1 MAALN
6 VHTGEILATD
16 AERND
21 ADNFIDF
28 LAQIDTATPD
38 RTAPFTSSWTTAPR
52 HIAKKTKAWLADHP
66 RFVVHHTPKH
76 ASWLNQVELFFSIL
90 TRKLLRRGEFA
101 SRDDLVAR
109 IIAFIHDYNR
119 TARPFAWTYDGTPL
133 KVALT

>member
-6 VHTGEILATD
+6 VHTGEVVAAD

-21 ADNFIDF
+21 ADNFVAF
-28 LAQIDTATPD
+28 LARIDADTPD
-38 RTAPFTSSWTTAPR
+38 GLTVHLVLDNGAS
-52 HIAKKTKAWLADHP
+52 HIANKTKAWLAGHP

-90 TRKLLRRGEFA
+90 SRKLLRRGEFA

-109 IIAFIHDYNR
+109 IMAFIQDHNR
-119 TARPFAWTYDGTPL
+119 TGRPFAWTYDGSPL
-133 KVALT
+133 KVA